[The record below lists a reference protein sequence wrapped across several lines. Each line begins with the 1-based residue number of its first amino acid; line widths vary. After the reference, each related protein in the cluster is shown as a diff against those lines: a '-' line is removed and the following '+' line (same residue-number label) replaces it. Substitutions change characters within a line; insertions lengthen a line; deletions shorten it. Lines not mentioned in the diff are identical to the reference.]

1 MPTRRL
7 MHPPQNNPRLWGEN
21 DTNRRLV
28 NMKLTH
34 LAFAA
39 TLAGATALTAQ
50 SALADVKVGLL
61 GGVSGPIA
69 AMAPPMLDAAQLAF
83 QQVNDQGGILGGQ
96 SIEAVVGD
104 SACNPQNGVD
114 SATKLVNVEQVI
126 GLVGPHCSGAV
137 LAVAN
142 SVSVP
147 AGVTLLTPSGTSP
160 EITGLQDNDTV
171 MRTVPSDDYQGR
183 ALARALL
190 ERGTSK
196 VAVAYLNNDYG
207 TGLAESFKDEFEA
220 NGGAVAGYAAHEEGK
235 ASYRSNLA
243 ELSRGGADTLV
254 IFDYGDGTG
263 LTILRQALE
272 NGFFEN
278 FVGGDGMKSEAVI
291 NELGAEN
298 LTTFVA
304 SSPVGTASTSL
315 DLFRDAFTN
324 VGGDP
329 DAIFV
334 TTSYDAGF
342 LMALAIEKA
351 GGDKAGIAT
360 ALREVSNGEGEP
372 ILPGEWEK
380 AVGLIAEGTAIDY
393 KGASGDLDFDENGDV
408 PGAYALF
415 EVSEDTFKSIGEIK

>member
-1 MPTRRL
+1 
-7 MHPPQNNPRLWGEN
+7 
-21 DTNRRLV
+21 
-28 NMKLTH
+28 MKLTS
-34 LAFAA
+34 LAFTAA
-39 TLAGATALTAQ
+39 LAGATALT
-50 SALADVKVGLL
+50 SHTALADVKVGLL

-83 QQVNDQGGILGGQ
+83 QQVNEQGGVAGGQ
-96 SIEAVVGD
+96 MIEAVVGD
-104 SACNPQNGVD
+104 SGCNPQNGVD
-114 SATKLVNVEQVI
+114 SATKLVNVEQVV

-137 LAVAN
+137 IAVAN

-147 AGVTLLTPSGTSP
+147 AGIALLTPSGTSP
-160 EITGLQDNDTV
+160 EITSIEDKDTV

-190 ERGTSK
+190 ERGTKK

-207 TGLAESFKDEFEA
+207 TGLAESFKAEFEA
-220 NGGAVAGYAAHEEGK
+220 NGGELAGYAAHEEGK

-243 ELSRGGADTLV
+243 ALARDGADTLV

-278 FVGGDGMKSEAVI
+278 FVGGDGMKSEAII

-304 SSPVGTASTSL
+304 SSPVGTASSSL
-315 DLFRDAFTN
+315 DLFNDAFAGI
-324 VGGDP
+324 GGDP
-329 DAIFV
+329 NAIFV
-334 TTSYDAGF
+334 TTSYDAAF

-351 GGDKAGIAT
+351 GGDKAAVAA

-372 ILPGEWEK
+372 ILPGEWKK
-380 AVGLIAEGTAIDY
+380 ATGLIAEGKAIDY

-408 PGAYALF
+408 PGAYAMF
-415 EVSEDTFKSIGEIK
+415 KVSNDTFESIGEMK